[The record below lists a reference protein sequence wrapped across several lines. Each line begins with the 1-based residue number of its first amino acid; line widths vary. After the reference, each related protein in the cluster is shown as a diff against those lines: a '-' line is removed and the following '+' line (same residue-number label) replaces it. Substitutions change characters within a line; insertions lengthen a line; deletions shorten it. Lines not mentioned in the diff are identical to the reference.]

1 MANPKFDRPVPIR
14 IDDPHDVQ
22 TARDAYEVLTHWQG
36 IPDLDHT
43 GAIAVCRKALNGQRT
58 GKEARQAFQRFAHNN
73 RILADDPAGSASR
86 QSNSRKS
93 A

>member
-14 IDDPHDVQ
+14 IDDPRDVQ
-22 TARDAYEVLTHWQG
+22 SARDAYDVLTHWQG

-43 GAIAVCRKALNGQRT
+43 GAIAVCRKALKGQRT

-73 RILADDPAGSASR
+73 RILAEDVAAGSLRSR
-86 QSNSRKS
+86 RPR
-93 A
+93 

>member
-14 IDDPHDVQ
+14 IADPRDVQ
-22 TARDAYEVLTHWQG
+22 SARDAYDVLTHWQG

-58 GKEARQAFQRFAHNN
+58 GEEARQAFQRFARNN
-73 RILADDPAGSASR
+73 RILADDAAGGSLRSR
-86 QSNSRKS
+86 GSRPR
-93 A
+93 